1 MKKKLFIQIGIAAAL
16 LGGVYLYSHHE
27 QTQPSGFHIITL
39 DIGQGDAHLIKFR
52 DGEKMLVDCG
62 PDKKVLERL
71 GANLNSTDRTIDY
84 LLITHPHLDHYGGCI
99 DVLKRYTIKHIV
111 YNTVGSDKDSYWRTW
126 DASMHQS
133 GAELIQLK
141 HADTWTIAS
150 ASLEFLNPDPEV
162 HLLSEI
168 DNPNNASIVFRLVDQ
183 PTGKRVLFTGDAEE
197 PLEKALLTRYC
208 SASSTP
214 DNLSSSSSSSSS
226 TISIPTSTKKKN
238 SPSYLAPCPAL
249 QAEVLK
255 AGHHGSDTSSSEN
268 FLKAVQ
274 PKIVVVSCGLNNKFH
289 HPSLPTVKR
298 LQRMNIE
305 ILRTDQK
312 GDILIQ

>member
-1 MKKKLFIQIGIAAAL
+1 MKKKLVIQIGIIVL
-16 LGGVYLYSHHE
+16 LLIGVYFYSYHE

-71 GANLNSTDRTIDY
+71 GANLNSSDRTIDY

-99 DVLKRYTIKHIV
+99 DVLKRYTVKHII

-126 DASMHQS
+126 DETMHAS
-133 GAELIQLK
+133 GAELIHLV

-150 ASLEFLNPDPEV
+150 TTLEFLNPDSNV
-162 HLLSEI
+162 VL
-168 DNPNNASIVFRLVDQ
+168 NAKPTDINDTSIVFRLVDQ
-183 PTGKRVLFTGDAEE
+183 PTGVTVLFTGDMEE
-197 PLEKALLTRYC
+197 PLEKALLARCC
-208 SASSTP
+208 SSTSTP
-214 DNLSSSSSSSSS
+214 DNFSPS
-226 TISIPTSTKKKN
+226 TMPTSTTPKKKN
-238 SPSYLAPCPAL
+238 DLSYLSPCPAL
-249 QAEVLK
+249 KADILK
-255 AGHHGSDTSSSEN
+255 AGHHGSDTSSSED

-274 PKIVVVSCGLNNKFH
+274 PKIAIVSCGVNNKFK
-289 HPSLPTVKR
+289 HPSLRTVKR
-298 LQRMNIE
+298 MERMGIE

-312 GDILIQ
+312 GDILIK